1 MRSASHSE
9 NQLTIPRHFYRAHAC
24 FVTYF
29 LMTEKFQPIRQL
41 AYIPSLGPGG
51 GIGGGDDGAG
61 ADGEGKAA
69 DGACSADARL
79 RPVEPS
85 L

>member
-1 MRSASHSE
+1 MAE
-9 NQLTIPRHFYRAHAC
+9 KLP
-24 FVTYF
+24 
-29 LMTEKFQPIRQL
+29 EKFQLQQLRKL

-69 DGACSADARL
+69 DGACNADTRL